1 MQLTIQ
7 EINGLLVALCLTVCF
22 TMILFVVLRDL
33 MAYLTDDG
41 INPWP
46 FYVVMLCAT
55 LTLVFK

>member
-7 EINGLLVALCLTVCF
+7 EINGLLVALGLAAGFALV
-22 TMILFVVLRDL
+22 LYVVLRDVMFCL
-33 MAYLTDDG
+33 SFEG
-41 INPWP
+41 HNPWP

>member
-7 EINGLLVALCLTVCF
+7 EINGLLVALCLTACF
-22 TMILFVVLRDL
+22 AMILFVVLRDVL
-33 MAYLTDDG
+33 AYLEDEG
-41 INPWP
+41 HNPWP